1 MTAEIVSKGIIY
13 NPKLKRVLL
22 LQRCTTDDTGAGTWE
37 NAGGNI
43 EEGETPE
50 TALIRE
56 IREETGLSDVV
67 VKRVAYVAIMPHEP
81 VLIIVYLCLT
91 ESKNV
96 SLSSEHDAYIWADK
110 NDCLHLLPDGIK
122 NDFQNNNILDILE

>member
-67 VKRVAYVAIMPHEP
+67 VKRVAYVAIMPHKP

>member
-1 MTAEIVSKGIIY
+1 MKAEIVSKGIIF

-22 LQRCTTDDTGAGTWE
+22 LQRCSTDDTGAGTWE

-50 TALIRE
+50 AAIIRE
-56 IREETGLSDVV
+56 IREETGLTDITVE
-67 VKRVAYVAIMPHEP
+67 RVAYVAMLPHKP

-91 ESKNV
+91 ESESV
-96 SLSSEHDAYIWADK
+96 IISAEHDAYLWADK
-110 NDCLHLLPDGIK
+110 DDCLRLLPDGIID
-122 NDFQNNNILDILE
+122 DFQNNNIFDIL

>member
-56 IREETGLSDVV
+56 IREETGLSDIV
-67 VKRVAYVAIMPHEP
+67 VKRVAYVAIMPHKP

-96 SLSSEHDAYIWADK
+96 SLSSEHDAYIWADR